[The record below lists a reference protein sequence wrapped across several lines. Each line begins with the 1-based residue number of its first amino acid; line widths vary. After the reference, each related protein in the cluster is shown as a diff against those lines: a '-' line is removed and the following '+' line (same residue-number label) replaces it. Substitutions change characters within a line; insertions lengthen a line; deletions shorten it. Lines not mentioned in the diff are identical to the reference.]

1 MGKMLDVKLLSCFLL
16 VAVAAVVINAHTAG
30 SRHLLQEDE
39 QSGAEAFWDDAKNGV
54 TGAWA
59 KFWGGSCATND
70 QCADVVATCS
80 ASHNECRPVWWFWLI
95 IASIVVSLVLSLIC
109 CICCGIC
116 SCIADC
122 LCCCCR

>member
-1 MGKMLDVKLLSCFLL
+1 MFAKNEKNRCL
-16 VAVAAVVINAHTAG
+16 ANASPQFSAG

-80 ASHNECRPVWWFWLI
+80 ASHSKIYLK
-95 IASIVVSLVLSLIC
+95 
-109 CICCGIC
+109 
-116 SCIADC
+116 
-122 LCCCCR
+122 